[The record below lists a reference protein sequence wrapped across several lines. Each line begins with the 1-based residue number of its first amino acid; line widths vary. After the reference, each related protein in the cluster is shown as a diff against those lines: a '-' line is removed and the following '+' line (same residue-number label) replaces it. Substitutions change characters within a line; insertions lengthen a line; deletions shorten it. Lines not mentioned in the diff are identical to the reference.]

1 MERRRNRVAVSTFLG
16 ALLIAGCGVS
26 GSNGEAERPETTNGP
41 ELSSTTRITSTTT
54 KPAPTTTTTSSPPTT
69 TVTPT
74 TAPPLQAPTWDEI
87 KGASIPG
94 LCMHPPTTLVDGK
107 DVTLGEY
114 DGYLELLQTLPSG
127 SPGIITVS
135 SNDAGPLTAVV
146 VSCNAGGVGWP
157 NSIAFFKP
165 SGDFYGYHDLSTG
178 LDWASEG
185 MSGPGRDGVGYLN
198 VDGSTLSVYTSA
210 TYPSDAECCPSTGA
224 WVELVPRDGTVI
236 PQVVYE
242 DLGD

>member
-1 MERRRNRVAVSTFLG
+1 M
-16 ALLIAGCGVS
+16 
-26 GSNGEAERPETTNGP
+26 
-41 ELSSTTRITSTTT
+41 
-54 KPAPTTTTTSSPPTT
+54 
-69 TVTPT
+69 
-74 TAPPLQAPTWDEI
+74 QAPTWDEI

-94 LCMHPPTTLVDGK
+94 LCSHPPTTLVDGK

-127 SPGIITVS
+127 SPGIITVP

-157 NSIAFFKP
+157 DSIAFFKP
-165 SGDFYGYHDLSTG
+165 SGEFYGYHDLFTD
-178 LDWASEG
+178 LDWESEG

-224 WVELVPRDGTVI
+224 WVQLAPGDGTVI
-236 PQVVYE
+236 PQGVYE